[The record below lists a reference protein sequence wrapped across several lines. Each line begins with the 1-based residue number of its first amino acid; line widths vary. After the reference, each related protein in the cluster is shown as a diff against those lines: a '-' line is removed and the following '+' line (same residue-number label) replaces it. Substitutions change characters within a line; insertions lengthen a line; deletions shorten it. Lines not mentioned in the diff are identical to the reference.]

1 MGMPAAAKRW
11 TADDV
16 RALPADRNRYEV
28 IDGDLYVTPA
38 PSFRHQEAL
47 GSLHFA
53 MSLYLRDH
61 PVGMVLFAPT
71 DVEFEPESMVQP
83 DLFVLPLVDGRKPRS
98 VKEAGGLLL
107 AVEVLSSNTAR
118 LDRQLKRRLYQRFA
132 VPEYWIVDIDA
143 RVVERWVPGDDR
155 PEIVTDALQWDPAG
169 TPQPFVLSLP
179 AFFEDLL

>member
-1 MGMPAAAKRW
+1 MGMPATAKRW

-28 IDGDLYVTPA
+28 IDGELYVTPA
-38 PSFRHQEAL
+38 PSFRHQDAL
-47 GSLHFA
+47 GALYFA

-71 DVEFEPESMVQP
+71 DVEFERASMVQP

-107 AVEVLSSNTAR
+107 AVEVLSPSTAR
-118 LDRQLKRRLYQRFA
+118 LDRQLKRRLYQRFGVA
-132 VPEYWIVDIDA
+132 EYWIVDLDA
-143 RVVERWVPGDDR
+143 RVVERWSRGEER
-155 PEIVTDALQWDPAG
+155 PDIVTDELRWHPVAG
-169 TPQPFVLSLP
+169 VDAFVLSLP
-179 AFFEDLL
+179 GFFEGLP